1 MEAVRHSLGF
11 AISDVFLLAAIVSGV
26 GLVVVLFLREEPL
39 RRTYAAEG
47 EMEAGPANRPSET

>member
-1 MEAVRHSLGF
+1 VRHSLGF

-47 EMEAGPANRPSET
+47 EEEAGPANRPSET